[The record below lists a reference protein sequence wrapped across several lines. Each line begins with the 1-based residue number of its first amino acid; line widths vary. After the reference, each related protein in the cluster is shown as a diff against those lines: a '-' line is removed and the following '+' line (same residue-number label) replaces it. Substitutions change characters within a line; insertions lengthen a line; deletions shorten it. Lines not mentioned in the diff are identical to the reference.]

1 MIDCL
6 NGEIRDQLPDYLH
19 DQLPA
24 PIRARVTAHVATC
37 DACSAELALL
47 RELHG
52 SIQAAPTVDVGK
64 IVAALP
70 SPSRGMS
77 TTAGRTRRRYLD
89 WRVAASIAVL
99 AVGGGAAAVLSGRPD
114 IVPSPDSPAAAT
126 QQIAVMPVIE
136 SYVSDASTVELEALL
151 DDLESF
157 DGLPPDEP
165 EMAAPVSGDAE
176 EGL

>member
-1 MIDCL
+1 MIDCP

-19 DQLPA
+19 EQLPA
-24 PIRARVTAHVATC
+24 PIRARITAHVATC

-52 SIQAAPTVDVGK
+52 SIQAAPTVDVRK

-70 SPSRGMS
+70 SPSLRMA
-77 TTAGRTRRRYLD
+77 TTAGPTRRRYLD

-114 IVPSPDSPAAAT
+114 IVPSPDSPAAT
-126 QQIAVMPVIE
+126 RQIAVMPVIE